1 MILKLLIII
10 AAIIIATAIVKD
22 YKIKSKR
29 VLIPFKES
37 MDLVHLPIVTFINN
51 DVRLHFI
58 LDTGADDSYISEEI
72 LPSLIIKDQKS
83 LCSHSV
89 TGMSSDAS
97 ADSLVTLDLSYKNE
111 VFETP
116 ALVMKFHNMF
126 EQGHVK
132 GIKIHGVLGSI
143 FFEKH
148 KYHIDFEN
156 YEAYPK

>member
-10 AAIIIATAIVKD
+10 AVVTIAIVIVKGR
-22 YKIKSKR
+22 IKPKR

-51 DVRLHFI
+51 GVRLHFI

-72 LPSLIIKDQKS
+72 LPSLVIKDQQP

-89 TGMSSDAS
+89 TGMNSAAS
-97 ADSLVTLDLSYKNE
+97 AGSLVTLDLSYKSE

-126 EQGHVK
+126 EQGHIK
-132 GIKIHGVLGSI
+132 GIEIHGVLGSI

-148 KYHIDFEN
+148 KYHLDFAN